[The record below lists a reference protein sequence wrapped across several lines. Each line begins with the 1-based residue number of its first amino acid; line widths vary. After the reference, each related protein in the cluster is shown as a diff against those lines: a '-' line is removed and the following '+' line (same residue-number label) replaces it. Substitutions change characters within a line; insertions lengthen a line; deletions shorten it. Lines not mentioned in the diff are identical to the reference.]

1 MRPFRDAGGSL
12 IDLFIF
18 LLYISFFALL
28 FYLLFAGL
36 VLAKVVIGDTGGGG
50 GGGYAVRLHE
60 EFAGS
65 YLNFFAFVFI
75 VIFNLMFFVFL
86 EYCVYML
93 GV

>member
-50 GGGYAVRLHE
+50 GGDMRFVCMKNSLVRTSTFSRL
-60 EFAGS
+60 
-65 YLNFFAFVFI
+65 
-75 VIFNLMFFVFL
+75 FL
-86 EYCVYML
+86 L
-93 GV
+93 

>member
-1 MRPFRDAGGSL
+1 MMNIQDLFVMRPFRDAGGSL

-50 GGGYAVRLHE
+50 GGGICGS
-60 EFAGS
+60 FA
-65 YLNFFAFVFI
+65 
-75 VIFNLMFFVFL
+75 
-86 EYCVYML
+86 
-93 GV
+93 